1 MFTFLSKFLP
11 LFVYPLG
18 LASLILIV
26 TLVFWRK
33 RRFAFVCV
41 LLAFLLLFLGG
52 NKYIAFTLARSLE
65 WRYMPPTALEK
76 ADVIVVLG
84 GATEPALYPRPE
96 VELNAA
102 ADRLFHGASLYHE
115 GIAPHVL
122 LSGGDIDFL
131 TLSTTSPAEDMAQVM
146 ELLSVPRTALWLQ
159 GNSQNTYED
168 ALYSCKMLKEKGT
181 KTIILVTSAMHMPRS
196 VGVFEKQGC
205 NVIPSPADF
214 TVTEAA
220 WNNLWSSDIQE
231 LAINL
236 VPSYSNLSLTT
247 KTLKEYIGWVT
258 YRWQGWL

>member
-18 LASLILIV
+18 LASMLLLA
-26 TLVFWRK
+26 TLVFWKK
-33 RRFAFVCV
+33 RRFALFCV
-41 LLAFLLLFLGG
+41 VFAFLILFLSG

-65 WRYMPPTALEK
+65 WRYIPPTTLAK

-84 GATEPALYPRPE
+84 GATEPAIYPRPD

-102 ADRLFHGASLYHE
+102 VDRLSHGANLYHQ
-115 GIAPHVL
+115 GIAPHIL

-146 ELLSVPRTALWLQ
+146 KMLGVPEDVLWLQ
-159 GNSQNTYED
+159 GKSQNTFED
-168 ALYSCKMLKEKGT
+168 ALYSCQMLKEKGV
-181 KTIILVTSAMHMPRS
+181 KTIILVTSAMHMSRS

-205 NVIPSPADF
+205 HVIASPADF

-220 WNNLWSSDIQE
+220 WKNLWSPNIQE
-231 LAINL
+231 MAINL
-236 VPSYSNLSLTT
+236 IPSYSNLSLTT
-247 KTLKEYIGWVT
+247 KSLKEYIGWVT
-258 YRWQGWL
+258 YHLRGWL